1 MNIAEIGRQ
10 SKAMLS
16 RVPTDALYL
25 TLVVLVAIASFQ
37 LGMLNERQTGG
48 EAEFSIEYLGASAAT
63 PSLPEAVGGVYVG
76 SVNGTKYHLP
86 SCPGARTISEGNKIW
101 FASKAEAEA
110 AGYTPAA
117 NCKGI

>member
-25 TLVVLVAIASFQ
+25 ALVVLVALGSFQ
-37 LGMLNERQTGG
+37 LGMLNERELMG
-48 EAEFSIEYLGASAAT
+48 EDDFFIEDLGAAAAA
-63 PSLPEAVGGVYVG
+63 PSLPEAFVGAYVA
-76 SVNGTKYHLP
+76 SQKGTKYHLP
-86 SCPGARTISEGNKIW
+86 TCPGAKTIAEGNKVW
-101 FASKAEAEA
+101 FASKAEAED

-117 NCKGI
+117 NCEGL